1 MGRSRSWREG
11 RWKVPKNPPETKYAL
26 GMAKGGVIWWEDG
39 EKYVDLLRTNGEVM
53 LVALGRSED
62 ERHPKLAR
70 ELFLTF
76 ASNALGIT
84 LEVAC
89 GRFAE
94 VPTDPFWDDLAS
106 VLIQTR
112 LKKGQ

>member
-1 MGRSRSWREG
+1 M
-11 RWKVPKNPPETKYAL
+11 PTNPPETKYAR
-26 GMAKGGVIWWEDG
+26 GIAKGGGVWWEDG
-39 EKYVDLLRTNGEVM
+39 QEYVDLLKTNGEVM
-53 LVALGRSED
+53 ILALGRRKD
-62 ERHPKLAR
+62 ELHPKLAR

-84 LEVAC
+84 LEAAC

-106 VLIQTR
+106 VLVQTR
-112 LKKGQ
+112 LKKGDGNG